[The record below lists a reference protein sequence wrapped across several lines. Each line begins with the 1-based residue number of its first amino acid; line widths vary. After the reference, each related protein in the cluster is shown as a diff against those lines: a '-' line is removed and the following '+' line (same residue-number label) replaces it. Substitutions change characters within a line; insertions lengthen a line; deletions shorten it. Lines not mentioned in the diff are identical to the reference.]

1 MINILNNNNKYSNM
15 QWVKSLNN
23 AALKLNTLEINQI
36 LEKTIYLNSNQSKEI
51 IDSIIITNGELFSGK
66 GIELGAGAGLFSS
79 SISKISNV
87 EKIYSLEIIE
97 NYVKLLQPKI
107 IKNFGISKKVI
118 PTLGTFDDLSYF
130 KDEYFDFIFQYDAFH
145 HAYDL
150 PKVLN
155 ECCRILKKSGKII
168 SIDRIQSDRTSDNM
182 INRKLDIHYTKEY
195 FLKHY
200 KDHIKNYTRRDNG
213 EHEIR
218 RNEWVSYFRNSQFK
232 NIKITNYINYNFKS
246 CIKLI
251 LSYIP
256 DFILNRTKFRYMVGE
271 SFVSYIGGFMRK
283 NKPSNQGKFINSKL
297 RLHKDLAVLICNK

>member
-1 MINILNNNNKYSNM
+1 MINILKNNNKYSNM
-15 QWVKSLNN
+15 EWAKSLNN

-51 IDSIIITNGELFSGK
+51 IDSIITTNGKLFSGK

-118 PTLGTFDDLSYF
+118 PTRGTFDDLSYF

-155 ECCRILKKSGKII
+155 ECHRVLKKNGKII
-168 SIDRIQSDRTSDNM
+168 SIDRIQSDRISNDM
-182 INRKLDIHYTKEY
+182 INRKLEILYTKEY
-195 FLKHY
+195 FYKHC
-200 KDHIKNYTRRDNG
+200 KDPIKNYTRRDNG

-218 RNEWVSYFRNSQFK
+218 RNEWYSYFRNSQFM
-232 NIKITNYINYNFKS
+232 NIKITDYINYNFNS
-246 CIKLI
+246 FIKLI
-251 LSYIP
+251 LSYLP
-256 DFILNRTKFRYMVGE
+256 DFILKRTKFRYLVGE
-271 SFVSYIGGFMRK
+271 SFVSYIGGFMKK
-283 NKPSNQGKFINSKL
+283 NKPTNQGKFINSKL
-297 RLHKDLAVLICNK
+297 QLHKDLAVLICNK